1 MKKNNLTNKIL
12 GVSAGLIVLS
22 ILITMLIF
30 RFTIL

>member
-1 MKKNNLTNKIL
+1 MKRYNLTNKIL